1 MRGTRGGAPPAP
13 DARHRGGGGG
23 VAHSTGTGRRR
34 IGGIMRKRPGVQR
47 RGNPPMCR
55 RGRSAH
61 GSPSAKNRHSSRSP
75 GIMRKTPNR
84 SAGEPLSNVQHR
96 RADRE
101 EPKPGRP
108 ARPRCQ
114 TPPHGPGRAPRRRP
128 RSCQM
133 KQHPRNR
140 SEKTP
145 ARPAAALR
153 QTPPGVRSRPNPA
166 GDRTH
171 RTGPGLWAAAPGEKG
186 SAPSD
191 ASGNVRADHCDRPR
205 SPAFPPPRITLFL
218 LFPNNLT
225 GAWFS
230 LTPSPVHGGHHE
242 QVSMHLQV
250 RGAP

>member
-1 MRGTRGGAPPAP
+1 
-13 DARHRGGGGG
+13 
-23 VAHSTGTGRRR
+23 
-34 IGGIMRKRPGVQR
+34 
-47 RGNPPMCR
+47 
-55 RGRSAH
+55 
-61 GSPSAKNRHSSRSP
+61 
-75 GIMRKTPNR
+75 MRKTPSR

-96 RADRE
+96 RVGRE
-101 EPKPGRP
+101 EPEPGRP

-153 QTPPGVRSRPNPA
+153 QTPPGVRPRPNPA

-171 RTGPGLWAAAPGEKG
+171 RTGPGLWAAAPDEKG

-191 ASGNVRADHCDRPR
+191 VSGNVRADHCDRPC

-225 GAWFS
+225 GAWCS
-230 LTPSPVHGGHHE
+230 LTPHKERLGVYVMSQCTYRCVVLPDPCPRERRYDATSRARSATGPG
-242 QVSMHLQV
+242 STPPD
-250 RGAP
+250 RPAPGPE

>member
-1 MRGTRGGAPPAP
+1 
-13 DARHRGGGGG
+13 
-23 VAHSTGTGRRR
+23 
-34 IGGIMRKRPGVQR
+34 
-47 RGNPPMCR
+47 
-55 RGRSAH
+55 
-61 GSPSAKNRHSSRSP
+61 
-75 GIMRKTPNR
+75 MRKTPNR

-96 RADRE
+96 RTGRE
-101 EPKPGRP
+101 EPEPGRP

-114 TPPHGPGRAPRRRP
+114 TPPRGPGRVPRRRP
-128 RSCQM
+128 RSRQM

-153 QTPPGVRSRPNPA
+153 QIPQGVRPRPNPA

-191 ASGNVRADHCDRPR
+191 VSGNVRADHCDRPC

-230 LTPSPVHGGHHE
+230 LTYGCLHRRAGALLSQCTYRCVVLPDLSSRTATSTSLASLNAPTGAWCSLTTSEGTLWDRSSGLNAPTGAWCSLTSRKEHSCRTTLR
-242 QVSMHLQV
+242 VSMHLQV

>member
-1 MRGTRGGAPPAP
+1 MGTLWGARAGCAAP
-13 DARHRGGGGG
+13 G
-23 VAHSTGTGRRR
+23 
-34 IGGIMRKRPGVQR
+34 
-47 RGNPPMCR
+47 
-55 RGRSAH
+55 
-61 GSPSAKNRHSSRSP
+61 
-75 GIMRKTPNR
+75 
-84 SAGEPLSNVQHR
+84 AGL
-96 RADRE
+96 
-101 EPKPGRP
+101 
-108 ARPRCQ
+108 
-114 TPPHGPGRAPRRRP
+114 RRP
-128 RSCQM
+128 RMCGIGAAEAVLHIRPGPASDGSAESCGNVLAFNAGEILPCAEGVALHM
-133 KQHPRNR
+133 GARPLRTDILVGVPESCGKPRTGPRESRSRMCSTAARAGKSPSTETPLPSGEAAPRNR

-153 QTPPGVRSRPNPA
+153 QTPPGARPRPNPA

-218 LFPNNLT
+218 LFTNNLT

-230 LTPSPVHGGHHE
+230 LTPSPVHEGHHE

>member
-1 MRGTRGGAPPAP
+1 
-13 DARHRGGGGG
+13 
-23 VAHSTGTGRRR
+23 
-34 IGGIMRKRPGVQR
+34 
-47 RGNPPMCR
+47 
-55 RGRSAH
+55 
-61 GSPSAKNRHSSRSP
+61 
-75 GIMRKTPNR
+75 MRKTPNR

-96 RADRE
+96 RAGRE
-101 EPKPGRP
+101 EPEPGRP

-114 TPPHGPGRAPRRRP
+114 TPPHGPGRVPRRRP
-128 RSCQM
+128 RSRQM

-153 QTPPGVRSRPNPA
+153 QTPPGVRPRPNPA

-171 RTGPGLWAAAPGEKG
+171 RTGPGLWAAAPDEKG

-191 ASGNVRADHCDRPR
+191 VSGNVRADHCDRPY
-205 SPAFPPPRITLFL
+205 SSAFLPPRITLFL
-218 LFPNNLT
+218 PFPNNLT

-230 LTPSPVHGGHHE
+230 LTYGCLHRRAGALLSQCTYRCVVLPDGHVGHDGLQQGGSQCTYRCVVLPDALRDKRDDLLAE
-242 QVSMHLQV
+242 NVSMHLQV

>member
-13 DARHRGGGGG
+13 DVRHRGGGGG
-23 VAHSTGTGRRR
+23 VAHSIGTGRRR
-34 IGGIMRKRPGVQR
+34 IG
-47 RGNPPMCR
+47 
-55 RGRSAH
+55 
-61 GSPSAKNRHSSRSP
+61 

-96 RADRE
+96 RAGRE
-101 EPKPGRP
+101 EPEPGRP

-114 TPPHGPGRAPRRRP
+114 TPPRGPGGTPRGRP
-128 RSCQM
+128 RSRQM

-153 QTPPGVRSRPNPA
+153 QTPPGVRPRPNPA

-171 RTGPGLWAAAPGEKG
+171 RTGPGLWAAVSDEKG

-191 ASGNVRADHCDRPR
+191 ASGNVRADHCDRPC

-218 LFPNNLT
+218 PFPNNLT
-225 GAWFS
+225 GAWCFLMVGGGSRRSSRPSLNAPTGAWCS
-230 LTPSPVHGGHHE
+230 LTRS
-242 QVSMHLQV
+242 
-250 RGAP
+250 